1 MTAILRFIKKHPF
14 SLIFALL
21 TLAVMWLIFSFS
33 AQESGES
40 SAVSKGVSYF
50 ISSIIVSGFNKLSE
64 AEKEAK
70 ILSLVPIVRKTAHFL
85 VFCSLGFC
93 SFASV
98 RSFYMESAKKFKNG
112 LHTAFILL
120 FCLLYAASDEF
131 HQLFVSGR
139 SGEIRDVLIDF
150 GGAVFGVAAALL
162 FFAVLAKILPSLK
175 QNKNYQ
181 K

>member
-1 MTAILRFIKKHPF
+1 MTAILRFIKKHPV
-14 SLIFALL
+14 SIIFAIL
-21 TLAVMWLIFSFS
+21 TILVMWLIFSFS
-33 AQESGES
+33 AQKSGES

-98 RSFYMESAKKFKNG
+98 RSFFIESAKKFKNG
-112 LHTAFILL
+112 LHTAFVLL
-120 FCLLYAASDEF
+120 FCLLYAATDEF

-139 SGEIRDVLIDF
+139 SGEIRDVLIDL
-150 GGAVFGVAAALL
+150 GGAVFGVAIALAI
-162 FFAVLAKILPSLK
+162 FTILAKILPSLK